1 MDIIFYKSVLC
12 PRCALAG
19 KHLKALQAAYPNLR
33 IEEVE
38 ILTSPLRAWREGV
51 RMVPAL
57 KSGKRI
63 LSGVLLHKKAIIDF
77 VMQKSDVD

>member
-1 MDIIFYKSVLC
+1 MNIIFYKSLLC

-19 KHLKALQAAYPNLR
+19 KHLKALRATYPHLQ

-38 ILTSPLRAWREGV
+38 ILTSPHRAWREGI

-57 KSGKRI
+57 RIGEHI
-63 LSGVLLHKKAIIDF
+63 LSGVFLNKKAVFDF
-77 VMQKSDVD
+77 VIQKSAVV